1 MDGDRQG
8 ISPWLI
14 GGLATVGLVGL
25 AALLLAGDEDADKPT
40 EKTSDEP
47 SDQPNTPADAPQ
59 PEVGWTNL
67 RPLPTADDVAGFNLD
82 KNWGKTPT
90 ALRPLFALMERHS
103 GIDGSA
109 RLFAAIATRESN
121 FVATAHNNSDA
132 ERKASRR
139 AYNNIKDRNPPLP
152 YGEQAAEY
160 GSGGLFGALAPYFL
174 WTGVPEVG
182 DRAPLLSAP
191 PEIMLL
197 PRVAAFAACVY
208 LQRLVAHYRLD
219 DHLDIKVGWA
229 SPSLLVDDGRGSS
242 TYKAVRDRFNS
253 DVLALGIDLT
263 DTSTIPKKL
272 SAERWPGVPK
282 VFAELVG
289 QLPVRKK

>member
-25 AALLLAGDEDADKPT
+25 AALLLAGDENTDKPADKP
-40 EKTSDEP
+40 SDEP

-90 ALRPLFALMERHS
+90 ALRPLFALMERQS

-229 SPSLLVDDGRGSS
+229 SP
-242 TYKAVRDRFNS
+242 YS